1 MRAVR
6 AFRGFLY
13 VGGQSQMQ
21 RARRQALE
29 KAYTSRSILAGS
41 KYYGTHEKQINN
53 TVNLKP
59 EVRNGKSTW

>member
-1 MRAVR
+1 
-6 AFRGFLY
+6 
-13 VGGQSQMQ
+13 MQ